1 VIDDFIGEDEEL
13 REMVRQEV
21 LNSEIGQMIYDA
33 RTKAGLTQK
42 QLANRLGTTQSV
54 ISRLESADYEGHS
67 LGMLLRIAQ
76 TLGQKLEL
84 RMSAAA

>member
-1 VIDDFIGEDEEL
+1 
-13 REMVRQEV
+13 
-21 LNSEIGQMIYDA
+21 MIYDA

-42 QLANRLGTTQSV
+42 QLATRLGTTQSV

-67 LGMLLRIAQ
+67 LGMLLRIAES
-76 TLGQKLEL
+76 LGQKLEL

>member
-33 RTKAGLTQK
+33 RTKAGLTQR